1 MPLTLEELKDVR
13 CDPASAP
20 SFHPPSLAFLR
31 SQVQANAMAD
41 DIDIVFDKMTMWSKE
56 EAMAYFESGG
66 TTVPVAT
73 PTPPPPAPSSLPPAP
88 PPHPKM
94 PKSSDEAFK
103 AWFPVAGRHPASN
116 PKFRI
121 VCFHNAGS
129 AESVYTGRGLRV
141 PTDNAFVKHCAAHGG
156 ELLAC
161 QLPGRELRRQEP
173 RQRTLRPYCEA
184 LFPVLAPLLQEEVPY
199 VIVGHSMGT
208 WMSYEWIKLCA
219 ERGIPLPAMWIVS
232 GFPAPDIP
240 EAERP
245 WNKNEKMDE
254 ATFQEECRG
263 WNVNEIVFEEPN
275 WKQYSGM
282 MRDDFTLFDSYSF
295 TPPPA
300 HVGPSF
306 AIPMQARVLSKDCR
320 CKKHHLELW
329 KRFTTAS
336 FELEEMPGNH
346 LFFYDVPARDEWM
359 KSILKKLPTPFFP
372 EACID

>member
-1 MPLTLEELKDVR
+1 
-13 CDPASAP
+13 
-20 SFHPPSLAFLR
+20 
-31 SQVQANAMAD
+31 
-41 DIDIVFDKMTMWSKE
+41 
-56 EAMAYFESGG
+56 
-66 TTVPVAT
+66 
-73 PTPPPPAPSSLPPAP
+73 
-88 PPHPKM
+88 
-94 PKSSDEAFK
+94 
-103 AWFPVAGRHPASN
+103 
-116 PKFRI
+116 
-121 VCFHNAGS
+121 
-129 AESVYTGRGLRV
+129 
-141 PTDNAFVKHCAAHGG
+141 
-156 ELLAC
+156 
-161 QLPGRELRRQEP
+161 
-173 RQRTLRPYCEA
+173 
-184 LFPVLAPLLQEEVPY
+184 
-199 VIVGHSMGT
+199 
-208 WMSYEWIKLCA
+208 
-219 ERGIPLPAMWIVS
+219 
-232 GFPAPDIP
+232 
-240 EAERP
+240 
-245 WNKNEKMDE
+245 MDE

-263 WNVNEIVFEEPN
+263 WNVNEIIFEEPN